1 MLSTQYSRGDL
12 EKSYELLL
20 ILEDSEEGIINPWKA
35 DVKLLGAVNREGVTC
50 YLDALLFAMFAR
62 LGSFEAML
70 YKNFEDEQRKRLATL
85 LRLWVNVLRAGKLIT
100 VDIVCHSIS
109 LSQLAS
115 AYTWTQTKQIQLQL
129 ANCGWSEAKEV
140 RQQDASEAFTFIT
153 ETLAL
158 PLLTLKMDI
167 FHTGKEDQNDDHK
180 FINERLLEL
189 AIPEEPIDGHS
200 ITLEECLELFFN
212 NKIEVK
218 RYLDSLERRNT
229 MTSIRS
235 RGSVSSTKGFAT
247 HVEVAE
253 LNDSQPSSPVR
264 PVMLRH
270 RAPSLI
276 QDHYINEKHSL
287 LKGEDDGTGQ
297 PRTRKEVMMPAWQF
311 FSLIR
316 TSSPPKLPFLLSDLT
331 DSPSTAWYTNNQPK
345 TDAQVA
351 AHFSTTRPVLGIC
364 LKRYGVN
371 NSGIAFKRRTHIDI
385 PLEIGLPH
393 FVSDDAISDDGPAF
407 GNFKLSLQSVVC
419 HEGLTVESGH
429 YISLVRSP
437 DPSGQGQDQWMRFD
451 DIARERATFVSIEDR
466 LRRDSPYL
474 LFYQV
479 IPIEGEPST
488 VNSENVTINGEAPP
502 SYADSNTSNRSK
514 PDSGIGG
521 DVFGRRRTSDENALP
536 RTSLDSTSIGERRG
550 RSSMTG
556 ERPRSVALNDRSN
569 GSVAPPAPTVE
580 APPIQH
586 FADAVAAATRSEL
599 GVLNDG
605 PNTLTASRRGSKA
618 TKSSSRSR
626 PGSSSGEGRLSG
638 SLTRLA
644 NRISR
649 DKLSS
654 VPAQA
659 ERRSEEVQGNN
670 NPVSLEVDKA
680 NERARLKKEAKEKHK
695 GAKHHHHLIKGE
707 KPDRECS
714 IM

>member
-1 MLSTQYSRGDL
+1 M
-12 EKSYELLL
+12 
-20 ILEDSEEGIINPWKA
+20 
-35 DVKLLGAVNREGVTC
+35 
-50 YLDALLFAMFAR
+50 
-62 LGSFEAML
+62 
-70 YKNFEDEQRKRLATL
+70 
-85 LRLWVNVLRAGKLIT
+85 LRLT
-100 VDIVCHSIS
+100 
-109 LSQLAS
+109 
-115 AYTWTQTKQIQLQL
+115 
-129 ANCGWSEAKEV
+129 
-140 RQQDASEAFTFIT
+140 
-153 ETLAL
+153 
-158 PLLTLKMDI
+158 
-167 FHTGKEDQNDDHK
+167 
-180 FINERLLEL
+180 
-189 AIPEEPIDGHS
+189 
-200 ITLEECLELFFN
+200 
-212 NKIEVK
+212 
-218 RYLDSLERRNT
+218 RR
-229 MTSIRS
+229 
-235 RGSVSSTKGFAT
+235 
-247 HVEVAE
+247 
-253 LNDSQPSSPVR
+253 
-264 PVMLRH
+264 
-270 RAPSLI
+270 
-276 QDHYINEKHSL
+276 
-287 LKGEDDGTGQ
+287 
-297 PRTRKEVMMPAWQF
+297 
-311 FSLIR
+311 
-316 TSSPPKLPFLLSDLT
+316 
-331 DSPSTAWYTNNQPK
+331 PSTAWYTNNQPK

-371 NSGIAFKRRTHIDI
+371 NNGIAFKRRTHIDI

-393 FVSDDAISDDGPAF
+393 FVSDDAMSDDGPAF

-437 DPSGQGQDQWMRFD
+437 DPSGQGEDQWMRFD
-451 DIARERATFVSIEDR
+451 DIARDRATFVSIEER

-488 VNSENVTINGEAPP
+488 ANSENVTINGDAPP
-502 SYADSNTSNRSK
+502 SYADSNASNRSK

-521 DVFGRRRTSDENALP
+521 DLFGKRRTSDENALP
-536 RTSLDSTSIGERRG
+536 RTSLDGTSIGERRG

-556 ERPRSVALNDRSN
+556 ERPRSAALTDRSN
-569 GSVAPPAPTVE
+569 GSVVPPAPAVE

-654 VPAQA
+654 LPAQA
-659 ERRSEEVQGNN
+659 ERRSEEIQGN
-670 NPVSLEVDKA
+670 NPVSLEVVDKA

-695 GAKHHHHLIKGE
+695 GAKQHHHLIKGE